1 MMGERP
7 HPDPATARPC
17 RLLAF
22 APNTWEGQWMNRQQL
37 LSRLARVHEIVY
49 TNGLWSVWARGKP
62 DFETSPLLGD
72 FEQHDGVW
80 VDRAPKLLLRWP
92 AHPMWDNIAVRL
104 AVTRWRRRLATL
116 GTGPLISYV
125 FHPMYARYAERV
137 GADMLV
143 YHPYDLFSQT
153 PDWTAENGAEESRLL
168 ARCSLAI
175 TSSEPSREALQ
186 RRTDRPVFCVPN
198 GVDAE
203 FFVKGPD
210 QAAPEDIARIP
221 RPRIGYV
228 GSLNRKVDFA
238 LVAKLASMEPS
249 WQLVLIG
256 PDGSLDDASRA
267 SIEACRRLPNI
278 HFLGSKA
285 MHELPAYMGAL
296 DVGVMCYRQD
306 TWMDYGYPLKLHEY
320 LAVGLPVVST
330 ALPSIRDYDPWIE
343 IASDAQSW
351 RDAIARSLNGQVRGN
366 RAERQ
371 AVARRNTWDLRV
383 ATLQQIL
390 GSALDQSVATASLQ
404 QSPAV

>member
-1 MMGERP
+1 
-7 HPDPATARPC
+7 
-17 RLLAF
+17 
-22 APNTWEGQWMNRQQL
+22 MNRQQL
-37 LSRLARVHEIVY
+37 LSRLAKVHDIIY
-49 TNGLWSVWARGKP
+49 TNGLWSVWERGKP

-72 FEQHDGVW
+72 FERQDGVW
-80 VDRAPKLLLRWP
+80 LDRSPKLLLRWP
-92 AHPMWDNIAVRL
+92 AHPMWDNTAMRL
-104 AVTRWRRRLATL
+104 AVVRWRRQLAAL
-116 GTGPLISYV
+116 GSGPVVSYV
-125 FHPMYARYAERV
+125 FHPMYARYAEKVR
-137 GADMLV
+137 ADMLV

-153 PDWTAENGAEESRLL
+153 PDWTAENVAEESRLL

-203 FFVKGPD
+203 SFIQGAS
-210 QAAPEDIARIP
+210 QAAPEDVSRIP

-238 LVAKLASMEPS
+238 LVAQLATMEPS
-249 WQLVLIG
+249 WQLLLIG
-256 PDGSLDDASRA
+256 PEGSLDEVSRA
-267 SIEACRRLPNI
+267 SIEACRRLPNV
-278 HFLGSKA
+278 HFLGSKV
-285 MHELPAYMGAL
+285 MHELPACMGAL

-343 IASDAQSW
+343 IASDAHSW
-351 RDAIARSLNGQVRGN
+351 RDAIARSLSGQIRSS
-366 RAERQ
+366 REERRC
-371 AVARRNTWDLRV
+371 VARRNTWDSRV

-390 GSALDQSVATASLQ
+390 ASALAQTVATGSLQ
-404 QSPAV
+404 QGPAV